1 MKKIVKLTESD
12 LMNIIK
18 RVIKEEKSSLT
29 GRKKPV
35 YDRPVAL
42 AGCTNTAS
50 YECMNCSPSSGSPSW
65 CPSGVSSIYGPAIND
80 AISSCGCT
88 AISSGTQSVK

>member
-18 RVIKEEKSSLT
+18 IVIKEETSSLKT
-29 GRKKPV
+29 TKKPV
-35 YDRPVAL
+35 YDKPVAL

-50 YECMNCSPSSGSPSW
+50 YQCMNCSPSSGSPSW
-65 CPSGVSSIYGPAIND
+65 CPSGVSSIYGPAVND

-88 AISSGTQSVK
+88 AISSGTQRAK

>member
-29 GRKKPV
+29 PTKKPV
-35 YDRPVAL
+35 YDKPVAL
-42 AGCTNTAS
+42 AGCTNTS
-50 YECMNCSPSSGSPSW
+50 NYQCMNCSPSSGSPSW
-65 CPSGVSSIYGPAIND
+65 CPSGVSSIYGPAID
-80 AISSCGCT
+80 IAISSCGCT
-88 AISSGTQSVK
+88 AISSGTQRAK

>member
-12 LMNIIK
+12 LVNIIK
-18 RVIKEEKSSLT
+18 RVIKEGTSSLKT
-29 GRKKPV
+29 TKKPV

-50 YECMNCSPSSGSPSW
+50 YQCMNCSPSSGSPSW
-65 CPSGVSSIYGPAIND
+65 CPSGVSSIYGPAVND

-88 AISSGTQSVK
+88 AMSSGTQSVK